1 MMVKINMRRTTLF
14 FDWDGTLADSMSV
27 CIGECRLALARMG
40 LPDLPDEVIRQCN
53 GPTYAEACDI
63 LRVPRV
69 QQEAFMAARQKAEM
83 ELLAQTQRLFDGV
96 RDMLEALRDRAELV
110 IVSNGLSAYLEE
122 SIRLTGLGGMFT
134 RVQHLVPGKS
144 KAELLAALLDE
155 LRPERAVM
163 IGDRLGDIRAGK
175 SCGLPTVAA
184 AYGYGSDE
192 EYAQADVRCDTVRAL
207 HDWLCAFCG

>member
-1 MMVKINMRRTTLF
+1 MMVEINMRRTTLF

-63 LRVPRV
+63 LRVPRA

-110 IVSNGLSAYLEE
+110 IASNG
-122 SIRLTGLGGMFT
+122 
-134 RVQHLVPGKS
+134 Q
-144 KAELLAALLDE
+144 
-155 LRPERAVM
+155 
-163 IGDRLGDIRAGK
+163 
-175 SCGLPTVAA
+175 
-184 AYGYGSDE
+184 
-192 EYAQADVRCDTVRAL
+192 
-207 HDWLCAFCG
+207 